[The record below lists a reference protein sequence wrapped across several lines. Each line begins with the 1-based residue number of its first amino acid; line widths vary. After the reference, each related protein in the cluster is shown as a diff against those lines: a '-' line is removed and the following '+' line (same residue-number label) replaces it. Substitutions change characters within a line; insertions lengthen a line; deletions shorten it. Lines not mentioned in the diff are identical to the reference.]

1 MPRQSGGCDVGL
13 LLGDEGMAGGRE
25 AVAIVEDVTA
35 HLGELLGA
43 VGVERF
49 ALLVGGPCRPL
60 LVEQPLVIATPRQL
74 SGVVEHPLVERSRS
88 RGAAAPHQCQVAG
101 YPSTSTAQRA
111 PGASASRRSAVTSAA
126 SSASASATYAA
137 S

>member
-60 LVEQPLVIATPRQL
+60 LIEQPLVIATPRQL
-74 SGVVEHPLVERSRS
+74 SGVVEHPLVEGGRWTGQHRVDEPIEAAS
-88 RGAAAPHQCQVAG
+88 AAPIG
-101 YPSTSTAQRA
+101 
-111 PGASASRRSAVTSAA
+111 RRCRVRSFAVVRPTRRGR
-126 SSASASATYAA
+126 T
-137 S
+137 